1 MKHEYI
7 TRAKKDSAV
16 KSESFQN
23 LEGNIIKNANSA
35 KDEIINLKE
44 TVIKWLQ
51 EDNENLSH
59 KCRKLENKLN
69 TSLRIKHC

>member
-23 LEGNIIKNANSA
+23 LEGNIITNANSA

-44 TVIKWLQ
+44 TVIK
-51 EDNENLSH
+51 
-59 KCRKLENKLN
+59 
-69 TSLRIKHC
+69 

>member
-7 TRAKKDSAV
+7 TRTKKDSAV

-23 LEGNIIKNANSA
+23 LEGNVIKNVNSA

-44 TVIKWLQ
+44 AVMKRLQ
-51 EDNENLSH
+51 ENNENLRH
-59 KCRKLENKLN
+59 KC
-69 TSLRIKHC
+69 

>member
-23 LEGNIIKNANSA
+23 LEGNIIKNVNSA

-44 TVIKWLQ
+44 AVMKRLQ
-51 EDNENLSH
+51 ENNENLRH
-59 KCRKLENKLN
+59 KCWKKLN
-69 TSLRIKHC
+69 TVETFLDALE